1 MISNTTIEETL
12 PLVPAEDE
20 WPVSTFIAV
29 CFIASYI
36 LLLIVVKTIIEW
48 SEFIKANNN
57 QFDLIIYKPP
67 LDQKPQANNNANG
80 NGVNGGMSKFNQSNN
95 SSNNNRKNNHEKRLF
110 DNSAVRQ
117 HNLNAFHSTGIPL
130 ETLID
135 SNSFFRRV

>member
-1 MISNTTIEETL
+1 MISNTTIEEETL

-67 LDQKPQANNNANG
+67 LDQKPQNANANG
-80 NGVNGGMSKFNQSNN
+80 LNGGMSKFNNSNN
-95 SSNNNRKNNHEKRLF
+95 SSNRKNNHEKRLF

-117 HNLNAFHSTGIPL
+117 HNLNAFHSIGIPL

-135 SNSFFRRV
+135 SSSFFRRV